1 MIRQDDYIK
10 EAPYKSKAF
19 DMYFSPLQCGVLDI
33 ETTGLRPYKDQVIL
47 VGFVLPEYDTQ
58 GNPVMHAVQLFAQ
71 SPEEERDLLLAADKI
86 LQKLDCVITYNGRR
100 FDIPFLQTRAKKH
113 HLTISAPYDLDL
125 YQVIRNY
132 SPLHQVLPSLRQ
144 KSIEIYMG
152 LSSARDDAIDGG
164 ESVRLYMEYLNT
176 GEDRLF
182 QTIMLHNH
190 DDILQLLRILPI
202 LENCDLHRAM
212 FHLGLPSAAFT
223 TGKIHATDRG
233 LKADVKSRLPISD
246 AIVFPTAEKPY
257 HLTAS
262 SKSREAELEF
272 LPEHPS
278 DGISVLD
285 AASILGCSSSA
296 AFEDQFSFSRL
307 PGIESGYLIY
317 AHHRRINYLGIN
329 GFLLAFLKTLRP
341 FLDPQD

>member
-10 EAPYKSKAF
+10 EALYQSKAF

-47 VGFVLPEYDTQ
+47 IGFVLPEKDAE
-58 GNPVMHAVQLFAQ
+58 GNSVMHAVQLFAQ
-71 SPEEERDLLLAADKI
+71 SPEEEKDLLLAADKI
-86 LQKLDCVITYNGRR
+86 LQTLDCVITYNGRR

-113 HLTISAPYDLDL
+113 HLTIAAPYDLDL

-152 LSSARDDAIDGG
+152 LSDSRDDEIDGG

-176 GEDRLF
+176 GEDRLL
-182 QTIMLHNH
+182 QTILLHNH

-202 LENCDLHRAM
+202 LESCDLHRAM
-212 FHLGLPSAAFT
+212 FHLGLPSEHFI
-223 TGKIHATDRG
+223 TGRIHASERSLT
-233 LKADVKSRLPISD
+233 ANVNSRLPISD
-246 AIVFPTAEKPY
+246 AVVFPTSEKPY

-262 SKSREAELEF
+262 SKSRETELEF
-272 LPEHPS
+272 IPEHPS
-278 DGISVLD
+278 DGVAVLD

-296 AFEDQFSFSRL
+296 SFERDFAFSKL

-329 GFLLAFLKTLRP
+329 GFLLAFLKTL
-341 FLDPQD
+341 